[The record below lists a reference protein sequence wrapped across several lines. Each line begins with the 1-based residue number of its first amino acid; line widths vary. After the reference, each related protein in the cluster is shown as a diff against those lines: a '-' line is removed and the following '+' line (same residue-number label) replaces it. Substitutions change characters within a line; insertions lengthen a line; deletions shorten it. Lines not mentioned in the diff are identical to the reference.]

1 MRHKTQ
7 SILRSHH
14 PLANPEDNPN
24 HMTPPTLVHLPNGL
38 TIHLKE
44 IHTAPIISHWV
55 WYRIGSRDE
64 LPGQTGISHWVE
76 HMQFKGSTNFPAGM
90 LDKAISRE
98 GGFWNAFTH
107 LDWTTF
113 FETLPAEKIDLG
125 LRLESDRMVNSL
137 FKTEEVESERS
148 VILSEREGSEN
159 EPLFRLG
166 EAVQLAGFDHHPY
179 RNEIIGSPQDL
190 AAIQREDLFRHY
202 KANYHPGNALVAIA
216 GDFETGAMIKR
227 LEHLYG
233 AIPSGGT
240 NSHSVQPEPPL
251 AAERRVEVKGP
262 GKTTFV
268 QLSYRSPAAA
278 NPDFFPFA
286 VMDSLLTGPTSLN
299 MFGGGGTSNKT
310 SRLYRA
316 LVEKEL
322 ATGIGGGT
330 QATVDP
336 FLYEITVTVRPGQ
349 SVDAILKAVDAEIE
363 RLQQDMVHPDE
374 ITRAIKQARAI
385 FAYGSENITNQAF
398 WLGYAEMFA
407 TYHWFNEYME
417 RLAQVTPAD
426 LQRIARE
433 YLDPRRRVVG
443 VYIPNGEEN
452 AQE

>member
-1 MRHKTQ
+1 MTNTT
-7 SILRSHH
+7 
-14 PLANPEDNPN
+14 LAR
-24 HMTPPTLVHLPNGL
+24 LPNGL

-64 LPGQTGISHWVE
+64 QPGLTGISHWVE
-76 HMQFKGSTNFPAGM
+76 HMQFKGSLNFPAGA

-113 FETLPAEKIDLG
+113 FETLPADKIDLG
-125 LRLESDRMVNSL
+125 LRLEADRMVNSL
-137 FKTEEVESERS
+137 FKEEEVESERT

-166 EAVQLAGFDHHPY
+166 ESVQQAAFDRHPY
-179 RNEIIGSPQDL
+179 RNEIIGSPEDL
-190 AAIQREDLFRHY
+190 HAIQRADLYHHY
-202 KANYHPGNALVAIA
+202 QANYHPSNALIAIA
-216 GDFETGAMIKR
+216 GDFETGEMLKR
-227 LEHLYG
+227 LEELYG
-233 AIPSGGT
+233 SLHAGDPVAHPAQS
-240 NSHSVQPEPPL
+240 EPPL

-262 GKTTFV
+262 GKTTFI
-268 QLSYRSPAAA
+268 QLAYRSPAAA
-278 NPDFFPFA
+278 NPDFFPFT

-322 ATGIGGGT
+322 AIGVGGGT
-330 QATVDP
+330 QATIDP
-336 FLYEITVTVRPGQ
+336 FLYEITITMRPGQ
-349 SVDAILKAVDAEIE
+349 SVETILKTVDSEID
-363 RLQQDMVHPDE
+363 RLQQEPVHPDE

-407 TYHWFNEYME
+407 NYSWFNEYML
-417 RLAQVTPAD
+417 RLEQVTPAD
-426 LQRIARE
+426 LQRMARE
-433 YLDPRRRVVG
+433 YLAPERRVVG
-443 VYIPNGEEN
+443 VYIPSGEEN
-452 AQE
+452 AEG